1 MTSASSLHVR
11 RSQGAALRRL
21 RTEGGLTLRGLGEAL
36 GVTHTFLL
44 DVEQGERSF
53 PKERMD
59 ALAVVL
65 GVEARALWEQMGMVA
80 CERCKG
86 TGLRAPRRARE
97 KEVRKSS
104 LKTTSRKKKVEFF
117 RREAR
122 CSSCGTEVVN
132 LKATKYSVLNGLSGW
147 RFVMGAIL
155 ACSEECQEEIEKSEG
170 VVHLSYID
178 TQGKLVGP

>member
-1 MTSASSLHVR
+1 MTTPSTR

-21 RTEGGLTLRGLGEAL
+21 RTESGLTLRGLGEAL

-65 GVEARALWEQMGMVA
+65 GVGVDELLAELGMRP

-86 TGLRAPRRARE
+86 SGLRAPRRTRE
-97 KEVRKSS
+97 ERRSS
-104 LKTTSRKKKVEFF
+104 LKTTFF
-117 RREAR
+117 RRELR
-122 CSSCGTEVVN
+122 CTNCGTETIN
-132 LKATKYSVLNGLSGW
+132 LKATKYSVLKGLSGW
-147 RFVMGAIL
+147 RFLMGGIL
-155 ACSEECQEEIEKSEG
+155 ACSEECQAETEKNEG
-170 VVHLSYID
+170 VVRLSYID
-178 TQGKLVGP
+178 TQGKLVGL